1 MIKVK
6 IFGVVRLKAGVSG
19 FDTNVKTLHDLL
31 GIIPGISRK
40 EAKDLVVLVNGQSV
54 KRNYH
59 FQDGDVVSLLAPA
72 GGG

>member
-59 FQDGDVVSLLAPA
+59 FQDGDEVSLLAPA